1 MRLDMDY
8 VRELDADLVAEAEA
22 CRVIAARYGVD
33 NVNSTAQVATALEA
47 MGEVLTDRTP
57 SGGIKVDK
65 AVLLPLADLSLAWKP
80 LGVRTA
86 NPLADAVLR
95 AKRAEKWR
103 ESYVQQFLNERDAV
117 DRIHPSIHSLQART
131 ARMSVS
137 NPPLQQ
143 LPSGDW
149 KIRRAFIADEGSSMF
164 SVDYAAVELRVVAA
178 LAGESRML
186 AAFREG
192 ADLHDVTATAIFGP
206 DFTKAQRGL
215 AKVTAFATVYG
226 GGATGIARQTGQTVA
241 TIKPVVAKFHNA
253 YPGLARYASKLQ
265 RDSGNGSRPV
275 VTPSGRRLIL
285 DNDRTYAATNYVV
298 QSTARDV
305 MAQALIDLERQGL
318 SEFLLL
324 PIHDEV
330 IGQAPI
336 ADVAEVAAEV
346 ARVMRFDNFL
356 GSGIDLTTDSE
367 LFGSTWANG
376 YGYMESKT

>member
-1 MRLDMDY
+1 MLA
-8 VRELDADLVAEAEA
+8 V
-22 CRVIAARYGVD
+22 AARYGVD
-33 NVNSTAQVATALEA
+33 NVNSTAQVAAAFEA
-47 MGEVLTDRTP
+47 MGESLNDKTA
-57 SGGIKVDK
+57 GGAVKVDK
-65 AVLLPLADLSLAWKP
+65 AVLLPLADLSLQWGR
-80 LGVRTA
+80 LDVRTP

-103 ESYVQQFLNERDAV
+103 QSYEQSFTELRDSA
-117 DRIHPSIHSLQART
+117 DRLHPSIHSLQART

-149 KIRRAFIADEGSSMF
+149 TVRRAFIADEGMSMF

-186 AAFREG
+186 DAFRNG

-206 DFTKAQRGL
+206 NFTKAQRGL

-226 GGATGIARQTGQTVA
+226 GGATGIARQTGQSVA
-241 TIKPVVAKFHNA
+241 TTRPIVNKFHNT
-253 YPGLARYASKLQ
+253 YPALGRYASQLQ
-265 RDSGNGSRPV
+265 RDSGNGARPV
-275 VTPSGRRLIL
+275 VTPTGRQLLL

-305 MAQALIDLERQGL
+305 MAQALINLDTAGL

-330 IGQAPI
+330 IAQAPT
-336 ADVAEVAAEV
+336 ADVADVAAEV

-356 GSGIDLTTDSE
+356 DSGIDLTTDSE
-367 LFGSTWANG
+367 LFGATWANG
-376 YGYMESKT
+376 YGYLESTK